1 MRAARF
7 ILFGILLVLIGTY
20 APNAVA
26 GLLYINSGTLNPLLG
41 SNGFYLYLAQIIL
54 TGLGFIMGLIGLFL
68 RDSIPVPS
76 VVDLPPSIPL
86 EATNGSQ
93 AKQEDLP
100 SHWHQ
105 QER

>member
-1 MRAARF
+1 MRAAKF

-26 GLLYINSGTLNPLLG
+26 GLLYMNSGTLNPLLG

-68 RDSIPVPS
+68 RDPIPVPS
-76 VVDLPPSIPL
+76 VVNQPPSLPL

-93 AKQEDLP
+93 AKQEELASQRHP
-100 SHWHQ
+100 